1 MEIPEQIQV
10 NITRLRL
17 RSHNLK
23 VETGRGSRTPRKARL
38 CTCGSG
44 DVQTERHIIEN
55 CPLTLHIRQK
65 YNCLNVDTSD
75 VLICSTKSKEYFI
88 NDVMDIFR

>member
-1 MEIPEQIQV
+1 MEMPEQIRV

-17 RSHNLK
+17 SSYNLK
-23 VETGRGSRTPRKARL
+23 VETGRWSQTPREARL

-65 YNCLNVDTSD
+65 YSCLNVDTSD
-75 VLICSTKSKEYFI
+75 V
-88 NDVMDIFR
+88 

>member
-1 MEIPEQIQV
+1 MEIPEQIRV

-17 RSHNLK
+17 SSHHLK
-23 VETGRGSRTPRKARL
+23 VETGRWSRIPREAGL

-44 DVQTERHIIEN
+44 DVQTERHIIEKCQLN
-55 CPLTLHIRQK
+55 LHIRQK

-75 VLICSTKSKEYFI
+75 VLRTQQNQMCIS
-88 NDVMDIFR
+88 